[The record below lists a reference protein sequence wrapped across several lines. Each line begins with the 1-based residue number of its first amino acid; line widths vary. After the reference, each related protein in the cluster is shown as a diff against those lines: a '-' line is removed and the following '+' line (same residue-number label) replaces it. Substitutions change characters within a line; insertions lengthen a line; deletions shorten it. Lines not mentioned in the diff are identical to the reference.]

1 MHTIC
6 VDIGSTITKI
16 IEVDKNNKILNKNIY
31 QKEEP
36 KKLLKDF
43 IENNNIK
50 QEDIETIVTTGVGRI
65 EEKEYSKIPVVYI
78 DEFKSIG
85 LGGLIASNK
94 EKVIVASIGTG
105 TAFIKANKNKIEH
118 LGGSRSRRWHIL

>member
-6 VDIGSTITKI
+6 ADLGSTTTKI
-16 IEVDKNNKILNKNIY
+16 IEVDENNKIINKNIY

-50 QEDIETIVTTGVGRI
+50 QENIEAIVTTGVGRI

-105 TAFIKANKNKIEH
+105 TAFIKANKNEIEH

>member
-6 VDIGSTITKI
+6 ADLGSTTTKI
-16 IEVDKNNKILNKNIY
+16 IEVDENNKIINKNIY

-43 IENNNIK
+43 IESNNIK
-50 QEDIETIVTTGVGRI
+50 QENIEAIVTTGVGRI

>member
-6 VDIGSTITKI
+6 ADLGSTTTKI
-16 IEVDKNNKILNKNIY
+16 IEVDENNKIINKNIY

-50 QEDIETIVTTGVGRI
+50 QENIEAIVTTGVGRI

>member
-6 VDIGSTITKI
+6 ADLGSTTTKI
-16 IEVDKNNKILNKNIY
+16 IEVDENNKIINKNIY

-50 QEDIETIVTTGVGRI
+50 QENIEAIVTTGVGRI

-94 EKVIVASIGTG
+94 GKVIVASIGTG
-105 TAFIKANKNKIEH
+105 TAFIKANKNEIEH
-118 LGGSRSRRWHIL
+118 LGGSRSRWWHIL

>member
-43 IENNNIK
+43 IESNNIK
-50 QEDIETIVTTGVGRI
+50 QEDIKAIVTTGVGRI

-118 LGGSRSRRWHIL
+118 LGGSRSRWWHIL

>member
-31 QKEEP
+31 QKEES

-43 IENNNIK
+43 IESNNIK
-50 QEDIETIVTTGVGRI
+50 QEDIEAIGTTGVGRI

-85 LGGLIASNK
+85 LGGLIASKK

-118 LGGSRSRRWHIL
+118 LGGSRSRWWHIL

>member
-1 MHTIC
+1 MHWIFKKERFESLLFL
-6 VDIGSTITKI
+6 GKS
-16 IEVDKNNKILNKNIY
+16 EFNLSKNIY

-43 IENNNIK
+43 IESNNIK
-50 QEDIETIVTTGVGRI
+50 QEDIEAIVTTGVGRI

>member
-6 VDIGSTITKI
+6 ADLGSTTTKI
-16 IEVDKNNKILNKNIY
+16 IEVDENNKIINKNIY

-36 KKLLKDF
+36 KILLKDF

-50 QEDIETIVTTGVGRI
+50 QENIEAIVTTGVGRI

-85 LGGLIASNK
+85 LGGLISSNK

-105 TAFIKANKNKIEH
+105 TAFIKANKNEIEH
-118 LGGSRSRRWHIL
+118 LGGSRSRGWHIL

>member
-6 VDIGSTITKI
+6 ADLGSTTTKI
-16 IEVDKNNKILNKNIY
+16 IEVDENNKILNKNIY

-43 IENNNIK
+43 IESNNIK
-50 QEDIETIVTTGVGRI
+50 QEDIEAIVTTGVGRI

>member
-105 TAFIKANKNKIEH
+105 TAFIKANKNQIEH
-118 LGGSRSRRWHIL
+118 LGGSRSRWWHIL

>member
-31 QKEEP
+31 QKEKP

-50 QEDIETIVTTGVGRI
+50 QENIEAIVTTGVGRI

-105 TAFIKANKNKIEH
+105 TAFIKANKNEIEH
-118 LGGSRSRRWHIL
+118 LGGSRSRWWHIL

>member
-43 IENNNIK
+43 IESNNIK
-50 QEDIETIVTTGVGRI
+50 QEDIEAIVTTGVGRI

-105 TAFIKANKNKIEH
+105 TAFIKANKNKIKH
-118 LGGSRSRRWHIL
+118 LGGSRSWWRHIL

>member
-6 VDIGSTITKI
+6 ADLGSTTTKI
-16 IEVDKNNKILNKNIY
+16 IEVDENNKIINKNIY

-50 QEDIETIVTTGVGRI
+50 QEDIEAIVTTGVGRI

-105 TAFIKANKNKIEH
+105 TAFIKANKNEIEH
-118 LGGSRSRRWHIL
+118 LGGSRSRWWHIL

>member
-43 IENNNIK
+43 IESNNIK
-50 QEDIETIVTTGVGRI
+50 QEDIEAIVTTGVGRI

>member
-43 IENNNIK
+43 IESNNIK
-50 QEDIETIVTTGVGRI
+50 QEDIEAIVTTGVGRI

-105 TAFIKANKNKIEH
+105 TAFIKANKNEIEH
-118 LGGSRSRRWHIL
+118 LGGSRSRWWHIL

>member
-50 QEDIETIVTTGVGRI
+50 QENIEAIVTTGVGRI

-105 TAFIKANKNKIEH
+105 TAFIKANKNEIEH
-118 LGGSRSRRWHIL
+118 LGGSRSWWWHIL

>member
-1 MHTIC
+1 M
-6 VDIGSTITKI
+6 
-16 IEVDKNNKILNKNIY
+16 
-31 QKEEP
+31 
-36 KKLLKDF
+36 LKDF

-50 QEDIETIVTTGVGRI
+50 QENIEAIVTTGVGRI

-105 TAFIKANKNKIEH
+105 TAFIKANKNEIEH
-118 LGGSRSRRWHIL
+118 LGGSRSRWWHIL

>member
-43 IENNNIK
+43 IESNNIK
-50 QEDIETIVTTGVGRI
+50 QEDIEAIVTTGVGRI

-118 LGGSRSRRWHIL
+118 LGGSRSRWWHIL

>member
-50 QEDIETIVTTGVGRI
+50 QKDIEAIVTTGVGRI

-105 TAFIKANKNKIEH
+105 TAFIKANKNEIEH
-118 LGGSRSRRWHIL
+118 LGGSRSRWWHIL

>member
-43 IENNNIK
+43 FESNNIK
-50 QEDIETIVTTGVGRI
+50 QEDIEAIVTTGVGRI

>member
-31 QKEEP
+31 QKEDP

-43 IENNNIK
+43 IESNNIK
-50 QEDIETIVTTGVGRI
+50 QEDIEAIVTTGVGRI

>member
-50 QEDIETIVTTGVGRI
+50 QENIEAIVTTGVGRI

-105 TAFIKANKNKIEH
+105 TAFIKANKNEIEH
-118 LGGSRSRRWHIL
+118 LGGSRSRWWHIL